1 MFHGALFNNE
11 KVVLFVLFLVI
22 ANPMT
27 YKLVNDILS
36 TVGVRGMIFGS
47 GPGVSQTGVVI
58 HAAVFVLAWCALTK
72 LTEGFVEGMSDD
84 CDNVDCEEEP
94 ENEEC
99 CQ

>member
-1 MFHGALFNNE
+1 MLHGALFNNE

-36 TVGVRGMIFGS
+36 TVGLRGMIFGS
-47 GPGVSQTGVVI
+47 GPGVSQTGVAI
-58 HAAVFVLAWCALTK
+58 HAAVFVLVWCALTK
-72 LTEGFVEGMSDD
+72 LTEGFIEGMD
-84 CDNVDCEEEP
+84 CDDVDCSEEP

>member
-47 GPGVSQTGVVI
+47 GPGVSQTGVCI

-72 LTEGFVEGMSDD
+72 LTEGFIEDMSEE
-84 CDNVDCEEEP
+84 DCEGEWDP
-94 ENEEC
+94 ETEEC
-99 CQ
+99 N

>member
-36 TVGVRGMIFGS
+36 TVGLRGMIFGS

-58 HAAVFVLAWCALTK
+58 HAAVFVLVWCCLTK
-72 LTEGFVEGMSDD
+72 LTEGFVEGAEED
-84 CDNVDCEEEP
+84 CDGYW
-94 ENEEC
+94 NEETEEC
-99 CQ
+99 E

>member
-27 YKLVNDILS
+27 YKLVNDVLS
-36 TVGVRGMIFGS
+36 SVGCRGMIFGS

-58 HAAVFVLAWCALTK
+58 HAAVFVLAWCCLTK
-72 LTEGFVEGMSDD
+72 LTEGFTEDMSEED
-84 CDNVDCEEEP
+84 CDGEWDEI
-94 ENEEC
+94 NEEC
-99 CQ
+99 LE